1 MKMCID
7 YRELNEITI
16 KNKYPLPR
24 IKDLFDQL
32 QGTVVFSK
40 IDLRSIY
47 HQLRINAGDISK
59 TAFWSR
65 YGRYEFLV
73 MPFGLT
79 NILGVFIGLINH
91 VFHEYLDRFVIV
103 FIDDILTYSKS
114 KEKHEEHLK

>member
-1 MKMCID
+1 MLFVKKNDGLMKMCID

-59 TAFWSR
+59 TAF
-65 YGRYEFLV
+65 
-73 MPFGLT
+73 
-79 NILGVFIGLINH
+79 
-91 VFHEYLDRFVIV
+91 
-103 FIDDILTYSKS
+103 
-114 KEKHEEHLK
+114 